1 MRILAL
7 PGLDGTGDLFRW
19 FARRAPDSVTVDAVS
34 YPPDRQSGVLDY
46 PSHLDY
52 ARRRLPSDGP
62 FLLLGESFSGPVAVR
77 LAAETPPGLAGVV
90 LSNTFVRSPSW
101 SGFRHLP
108 WERLFKRLVPRN
120 VVRRRL
126 AGTDTT
132 PEILAAVR
140 EVTRKVEPAVRAARM
155 REALTVD
162 ARDALARVEV
172 PVLYLRGTRDRLVR
186 GRCLRTILAVKPETT
201 VAEIDAPHML
211 LQIAPDAAWE
221 AIRAFVGEQRGGDL
235 DQIGHR

>member
-19 FARRAPDSVTVDAVS
+19 FATVAPDGFTVDTVA
-34 YPPDRQSGVLDY
+34 YPPDTESGVLDY
-46 PSHLDY
+46 PSHLDF
-52 ARRRLPSDGP
+52 ARRHLPSDGP

-77 LAAETPPGLAGVV
+77 LADEAPPGLAGVV
-90 LSNTFVRSPSW
+90 LCNTFVRSPSW
-101 SGFRHLP
+101 SGFSHLP
-108 WERLFKRLVPRN
+108 WQLLFERPVPTH

-132 PEILAAVR
+132 REIVAAVR

-155 REALTVD
+155 RAALTVD
-162 ARDALARVEV
+162 ARDAFARLEA

-186 GRCLRTILAVKPETT
+186 GWCLRTVLKLKPETT
-201 VAEIDAPHML
+201 VAKIDAPHML
-211 LQIAPDAAWE
+211 LQIAPDEAWR
-221 AIRAFVGEQRGGDL
+221 AIGAFVDGAAAK
-235 DQIGHR
+235 

>member
-19 FARRAPDSVTVDAVS
+19 FAESAPDGMTVDTVT
-34 YPPDRQSGVLDY
+34 YPATRESGVLDY
-46 PSHLDY
+46 PSHLDF
-52 ARRRLPSDGP
+52 ARRHLPSDGP

-77 LAAETPPGLAGVV
+77 LGAEAPPGLAGVV
-90 LSNTFVRSPSW
+90 LCNTFVRSPSW

-108 WERLFKRLVPRN
+108 WGLLFERPVPTH

-126 AGTDTT
+126 AGRDTT

-140 EVTRKVEPAVRAARM
+140 AVTQKVEPAVRAARM
-155 REALTVD
+155 RAALAVD
-162 ARDALARVEV
+162 ARDAFARLEV

-186 GRCLRTILAVKPETT
+186 SWCLRTVLKLKPETT
-201 VAEIDAPHML
+201 VAMIDAPHML
-211 LQIAPDAAWE
+211 LQVAPDEAWD
-221 AIRAFVGEQRGGDL
+221 AIRSFVD
-235 DQIGHR
+235 DQHRA